1 MSRSSLSPSSTS
13 PSTPRPRPAPTGGT
27 RRGLLY
33 VTGAA
38 VLWGTTGVAVQL
50 VRESTTLTP
59 TGIGFYRLAIG
70 AVVLVALVA
79 HRLGPVLA
87 ALRSQPVALVL
98 VGVGLGG
105 YQALYFVAVAAG
117 GVGVATVVSL
127 GLAPVLIF
135 GWESLRARRLP
146 GRTMLGALVAGV
158 AGLVLITVSVGQ
170 PGATA
175 PRPLLGL
182 LAAFGSGVGYAA
194 STVLSRHAAQ
204 RVAPMTLTTVSA
216 VVGAL
221 ALAPIA
227 LAEGIGVPARLAPVG
242 LLVHLGVV
250 TTAVAYAL
258 FYAGLRTITGSA
270 AALSTLAEPLTAV
283 LLAGWLV
290 GESLPAP
297 VVVGGVL
304 LLGAVSVVHLSPGKP
319 ASGK

>member
-1 MSRSSLSPSSTS
+1 MSRTSLSGPSTS
-13 PSTPRPRPAPTGGT
+13 PSIPHPRRGPAGGV

-59 TGIGFYRLAIG
+59 TAIGFHRLAIG
-70 AVVLVALVA
+70 ALVLVALLA
-79 HRLGPVLA
+79 RRLGPVLA
-87 ALRSQPVALVL
+87 ALRSEPVALVG
-98 VGVGLGG
+98 VGIGLGG
-105 YQALYFVAVAAG
+105 YQALYFLAVASG

-158 AGLVLITVSVGQ
+158 IGLVLITVSVGE
-170 PGATA
+170 PGTTA

-216 VVGAL
+216 AVGAL

-227 LAEGIGVPARLAPVG
+227 LAEGIGVPARLAPIG
-242 LLVHLGVV
+242 LLLHLGVV

-258 FYAGLRTITGSA
+258 FYAGLRSITGSA
-270 AALSTLAEPLTAV
+270 AALATLAEPLTAV
-283 LLAGWLV
+283 LLAGWIV
-290 GESLPAP
+290 GESLPVP
-297 VVVGGVL
+297 VLVGGVL
-304 LLGAVSVVHLSPGKP
+304 LLGAVTVVHLSPGK
-319 ASGK
+319 